1 MNEVIFS
8 PKQYY
13 SLVDKLEEIIN
24 GVTLIKLKEVPET
37 TFIDNDNLLKLLMIT
52 NRTIQRWRK
61 SGRLPFIRIGKKLYY
76 RLEDILNNFSIRP
89 EMLKEYPLQ
98 NHVDH
103 AVVGDFEG
111 IKCKNCPLIQ
121 ILNLEL

>member
-1 MNEVIFS
+1 MDEIIFS
-8 PKQYY
+8 PKQYRA
-13 SLVDKLEEIIN
+13 LVDRLEEIIS

-37 TFIDNDNLLKLLMIT
+37 TFIDNDNLLKLLMVT

-89 EMLKEYPLQ
+89 EMLKEYPQQ
-98 NHVDH
+98 NHGVSNVVDEI
-103 AVVGDFEG
+103 DR
-111 IKCKNCPLIQ
+111 INCKNCPLIQ
-121 ILNLEL
+121 ILNM